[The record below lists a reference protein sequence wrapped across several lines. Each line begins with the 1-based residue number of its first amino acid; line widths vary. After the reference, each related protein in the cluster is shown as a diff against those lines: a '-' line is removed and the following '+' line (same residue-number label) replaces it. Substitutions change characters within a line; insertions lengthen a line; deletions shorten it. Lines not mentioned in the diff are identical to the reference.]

1 VFIWEFFVPPKQD
14 PSDRWAV
21 SQSLMHESIPGVT
34 TPPPPGTPSG
44 ICPIDSSRGPG
55 ICLSYMCT
63 GAGYWT
69 IGGPQGFDKW
79 LPRIP
84 PTNFKAGFRQA
95 CGRADRIL
103 RHRGQG
109 GVKFIVRISEN
120 YTLCHAN
127 LNTTIL
133 GLCFIIFH
141 SSLIL

>member
-1 VFIWEFFVPPKQD
+1 
-14 PSDRWAV
+14 
-21 SQSLMHESIPGVT
+21 MHESIPGVT
-34 TPPPPGTPSG
+34 IPPPRTPPG
-44 ICPIDSSRGPG
+44 ICPIDSSRGREFAFHICARGPG
-55 ICLSYMCT
+55 
-63 GAGYWT
+63 

-84 PTNFKAGFRQA
+84 PTNVKAAKPSFRHA
-95 CGRADRIL
+95 GGCADRIL
-103 RHRGQG
+103 RPCGQG

-127 LNTTIL
+127 LNTTIK

>member
-1 VFIWEFFVPPKQD
+1 MWA
-14 PSDRWAV
+14 SHGLDRFCV
-21 SQSLMHESIPGVT
+21 RPYLKL
-34 TPPPPGTPSG
+34 
-44 ICPIDSSRGPG
+44 GPVNFRLG
-55 ICLSYMCT
+55 
-63 GAGYWT
+63 
-69 IGGPQGFDKW
+69 IGGPRGFDKW

-84 PTNFKAGFRQA
+84 PTKAAKPSFRHA

-103 RHRGQG
+103 RPPGQG

-127 LNTTIL
+127 LNTTIK

>member
-1 VFIWEFFVPPKQD
+1 
-14 PSDRWAV
+14 
-21 SQSLMHESIPGVT
+21 MHESIPGVT
-34 TPPPPGTPSG
+34 IPPPPGISPG
-44 ICPIDSSRGPG
+44 ICPIDSSQGSGIRLFVYVHGGRVLEDPG
-55 ICLSYMCT
+55 
-63 GAGYWT
+63 
-69 IGGPQGFDKW
+69 D

-84 PTNFKAGFRQA
+84 PTNFKAAKPSFRHT

-103 RHRGQG
+103 RPRGQG

-127 LNTTIL
+127 LNTTIK